1 MYGMSNM
8 WCGVPYVRDY
18 RGRNAILYFPIG
30 PSNATVN
37 QATLRLFAVGPL
49 GSASPCEVI
58 LRVYQVRDGPA
69 LLLNSTVIRLHLLS
83 RWVEL
88 DVATAVSSW
97 LAGQRNLGLE
107 VECEGCSDKGVRV
120 LNGTQADSSFSPVLN
135 VLVTER
141 ESVPRS
147 PRAMGG
153 EVAHYD
159 DTLGTDCR
167 KGPNHG
173 RCCRHSMEGGVN
185 CGGWLGGLYLSYC
198 IVITHLKGGV
208 NCGGCLQSHHLYPF
222 QVVFKDVPG
231 FEFILQPYKFNAGFC
246 KGRCPPRYHPA
257 SQHALLQSLVWQMY
271 RAPRPCCA
279 PHVLAD
285 IEVLHLDETDPSS
298 LKVSTWKGMQVQ
310 RCACS

>member
-1 MYGMSNM
+1 MSAATGVNYEAPNRPLHRPRRDQM
-8 WCGVPYVRDY
+8 NISEVEYATKYENYLQTVRENRRLRQQRDTYTTTQRFQSYAHFGGVPYVRDY

-69 LLLNSTVIRLHLLS
+69 LLLNSTVVRLHLLS

-107 VECEGCSDKGVRV
+107 VECDRCSDKGVRV

-153 EVAHYD
+153 E
-159 DTLGTDCR
+159 
-167 KGPNHG
+167 
-173 RCCRHSMEGGVN
+173 
-185 CGGWLGGLYLSYC
+185 
-198 IVITHLKGGV
+198 
-208 NCGGCLQSHHLYPF
+208 
-222 QVVFKDVPG
+222 
-231 FEFILQPYKFNAGFC
+231 
-246 KGRCPPRYHPA
+246 
-257 SQHALLQSLVWQMY
+257 
-271 RAPRPCCA
+271 
-279 PHVLAD
+279 
-285 IEVLHLDETDPSS
+285 
-298 LKVSTWKGMQVQ
+298 
-310 RCACS
+310 